1 LQTREIYGSGLGIFS
16 TLGFWETYRQKIV
29 DRLGT
34 AIVLLRSAFALATLP
49 GKCNTAKAKDQKIV
63 LAPKKLVTDLK
74 RAGYLIQ

>member
-49 GKCNTAKAKDQKIV
+49 GKCNTAKDQKIV